1 MSYDKVSSEGTTIT
15 KQPSATLNPGENG
28 RNYMEHETGLESIEN
43 LDRII
48 LSQEITACGLACP
61 CCIGRGAYTVHD
73 GNDSNEF
80 LLEIREAFVC
90 LFRSCLGSARDL
102 TTRIKD
108 SSGNDVGRFRR
119 ELSFRGCCICSCF
132 LPQLMVFHP
141 HSRIGTVRERR
152 TCCRPS
158 FEIVDRTEDVLFTF
172 SNDCCYSQYCGWF
185 MNVSVYVKD
194 VEGEIVA
201 KFIKKSYHNS
211 EELIGLENKI
221 HIEFLKKL
229 KAQEKLLLIG
239 AAMLLSLN
247 NFEDTKRLCC

>member
-48 LSQEITACGLACP
+48 LSQEITACGP
-61 CCIGRGAYTVHD
+61 
-73 GNDSNEF
+73 
-80 LLEIREAFVC
+80 FVC